1 MGQSSDKEIERHTLS
16 NELMEMLFLQQEC
29 MKHEVSR
36 MKQEN
41 EVLLQQNARLSN
53 EVERKTD
60 ALKQHEVQVRIHS
73 FIHSFFFIYL

>member
-60 ALKQHEVQVRIHS
+60 ALKQHEVQVRIMLTHQLS
-73 FIHSFFFIYL
+73 Y